1 MNDKCKICNSGSV
14 LLFNATVLHKY
25 DVKYYQCSNCNFIQ
39 TETPY
44 WLDESYKSAIAAV
57 DTGIVT
63 RNLIDCSI
71 ISKLIRLFFNT
82 KGKFLDYG
90 GGYGLFVRLMRD
102 RGFNF
107 YRYDKYSENLFA
119 RHFDLADTDGE
130 NDFELI
136 TSFEVFEHLSSPLA
150 EISEMMKNGKS
161 LVFSTEI
168 IPKIKI
174 QTVHDWWYFSPDA
187 GQHISFYS
195 FKSLSLIAKQL
206 GCNLYSNGKN
216 LHLFTHKKFMFD
228 PLKAVYLFTMAFDK
242 VCKRNFFNKKSLIN
256 SDYIFA
262 KSKLKSS

>member
-1 MNDKCKICNSGSV
+1 MNSNCKICNSETV
-14 LLFNATVLHKY
+14 LIFEATVLQKY
-25 DVKYYQCSNCNFIQ
+25 NVKYFQCCNCDFIQ
-39 TETPY
+39 TEEPY
-44 WLDESYKSAIAAV
+44 WLDESYQSAIAAV

-63 RNLIDCSI
+63 RNLVDCSI
-71 ISKLIRLFFNT
+71 ISKLIRIFFNP

-102 RGFNF
+102 KGFDF

-119 RHFDLADTDGE
+119 RHFDLADIDVE

-136 TSFEVFEHLSSPLA
+136 TSFEVFEHLSNPPT
-150 EISEMMKNGKS
+150 EISEMMKKGRS

-174 QTVHDWWYFSPDA
+174 QSVDDWWYFSPDA

-195 FKSLSLIAKQL
+195 LKSLSAIAEHM
-206 GCNLYSNGKN
+206 GSNLYSNGKN
-216 LHLFTHKKFMFD
+216 LHMLTYKKFKFNPMKF
-228 PLKAVYLFTMAFDK
+228 VYLSTMAFDMI
-242 VCKRNFFNKKSLIN
+242 CRRNFFNKKSFIN

-262 KSKLKSS
+262 KSKLK